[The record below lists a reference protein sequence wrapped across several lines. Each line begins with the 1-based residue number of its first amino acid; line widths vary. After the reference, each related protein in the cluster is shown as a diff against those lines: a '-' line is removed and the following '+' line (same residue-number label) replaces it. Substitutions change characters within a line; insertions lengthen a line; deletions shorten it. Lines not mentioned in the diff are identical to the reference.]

1 MSAKVALQLNAA
13 VGLTSTAAASALL
26 SILMTDPTELAVAV
40 ARHEYGAVA
49 MAVAHQLAGWLH
61 ALLRFV

>member
-13 VGLTSTAAASALL
+13 VGLTSTAAAGALM
-26 SILMTDPTELAVAV
+26 SIVMTDPAAVAAAV
-40 ARHEYGAVA
+40 ARREYGAVA
-49 MAVAHQLAGWLH
+49 MAVAQQLAGWLH

>member
-13 VGLTSTAAASALL
+13 VGLTSTVAAGALM
-26 SILMTDPTELAVAV
+26 SMVMQNPAAVAEAI
-40 ARHEYGAVA
+40 ARHEYQEVA

>member
-13 VGLTSTAAASALL
+13 VGLASTAAAGALI
-26 SILMTDPTELAVAV
+26 SMVMTDPAAVALAI
-40 ARHEYGAVA
+40 ARHEYRAVV

-61 ALLRFV
+61 ALLRFI